1 MMNQNLLYQNGSPT
15 SYFDSVSNSNSNTP
29 QNHQP
34 SIIIGKDY
42 SGGLQQSPSTQHTY
56 SSLDAN
62 SGGKINNNNN
72 SLNTIGLVGQNENNY
87 KITTQWVDSIIPGNY
102 GAYNQNLQ
110 FNQYSSPPQI
120 SSSSSNYTSNLS
132 GSATNPI
139 QKNALLSIAN
149 TNVGASIS
157 TNGDSPHPEANN
169 NAKSFVAINLSSQ
182 NVDNKAISSINASSV
197 PQSTLTQFIKN
208 QGFSFST
215 VTSPSSNQQPLQ
227 SLSFH
232 HQSSFQ
238 GSSVTGLG
246 HKMPINLVANANKT
260 DLLGNY
266 SKDNNLGIPTSTI
279 SLQQQNQNLPY
290 SINVINDSN
299 IKNQSNFSHLDLAAQ
314 QLQEVQKVQQQL
326 ANNGTSSYQ
335 QQQYYVG
342 NSYSYLDNYKD
353 VFSTP
358 KREVYASGL
367 SQSVLEQGSTPQNT
381 LSHTSKITINH
392 QNSIGYID
400 EKQKQQ
406 DTKINNRLTADELI
420 NKYCQL
426 KQANQFPNKNITNSD
441 QNTSTIQSFTEN
453 KQVNQQPQL
462 TNNLIISHYQ
472 SLPSLVQVK
481 QQQQQLIVHQPQVP
495 NSSYLQQSGMPSIT
509 ITNITDSPIFKK
521 YESNPV
527 NNVSTPL
534 RKESSPQIESYSIA
548 SLNKNQNE
556 QSITNVTSPHSGR
569 HNNLKYQS
577 LDQNSIQ
584 KALNGSANQ
593 FSQQGLSSIQ
603 QNKEIKGINSFTAL
617 SSNVQ
622 SNQSSKSQLGSAAQG
637 HLSQMLNPAN
647 GQTSYKQQISEDLPF
662 QSTSPLIV
670 NNITTI
676 QNPYSSGVNQA
687 QNNSL
692 SSGGINSSRQS
703 ETDLMTSFNDSILQ
717 GSSSIQKI
725 PNLPIQSNDLS
736 NQQRS
741 TQAHQLDEKNNQNQ
755 QQSQQNHHLTSN
767 KQKEIFQIYQNIIG
781 ANQNPQQ
788 TVSTASYPSPIQG
801 QGFQSQNLKEPSTE
815 PQQPQSARGASQIS
829 STNTYIQGQASTLSA
844 QKNSNQE
851 QIFYKITPPSITQPQ
866 QSQTQTSQP
875 QIIQVQAPQSQIT
888 QNFLPNSQNPNIQPQ
903 QIGTQIKSPYQ
914 IVNGNKQQVIF
925 NPKIYQQSGQK
936 QLFESGFQIGQ
947 FGNRPKG
954 NFTVVDSVGH
964 PYLTKNP
971 KQANNY
977 KQKIWQNILNQRKNK
992 QNSFHSPVREKQFY
1006 SNNLNASADDFTG
1019 GSLPQFSPQKK
1030 PGQQECIP
1038 NPPQNVNTKQQYYQ
1052 LGYNQYGQPIN
1063 SISNS
1068 KFGKL
1073 QNSDQQQYQY
1083 VTYINAHGQKVEQR
1097 ILLKSPNQQFYNMNN
1112 ATFPNPT
1119 FGQDQKQVFY
1129 EQNLNNHQTEE
1140 NPPKINLEI
1149 VNNHSAPNENTFY
1162 GDQKAMTFSKV
1173 SGNSTNSQNSGQNSP
1188 AFINNQAQK
1197 SYSPSGKKIP
1207 PSSQFANYQEQH
1219 ELAKKPAKSEEKT
1232 NQDQLNNQHD
1242 QKINGAIKE
1251 NLNKAMRMS
1260 FGGESTNDNK
1270 SIQI

>member
-1 MMNQNLLYQNGSPT
+1 MNQNLLYPNGSPST
-15 SYFDSVSNSNSNTP
+15 YFDSLSISNSNTP

-34 SIIIGKDY
+34 STIIGKDY
-42 SGGLQQSPSTQHTY
+42 TNGLQSSPSTQHTY

-62 SGGKINNNNN
+62 SGSKINNNN
-72 SLNTIGLVGQNENNY
+72 SLINTLGLAGQNENNY
-87 KITTQWVDSIIPGNY
+87 RITTQLVDSIIPGNY

-110 FNQYSSPPQI
+110 FNQYSSLPQLSN
-120 SSSSSNYTSNLS
+120 SSTNYTSNLS

-157 TNGDSPHPEANN
+157 TNGDSPHPDANN
-169 NAKSFVAINLSSQ
+169 NTKSFVAINLNSQ
-182 NVDNKAISSINASSV
+182 NADNKTLSSINASSV

-238 GSSVTGLG
+238 GGSATGLT
-246 HKMPINLVANANKT
+246 HKMPINLIANPNKA
-260 DLLGNY
+260 DPLSNY
-266 SKDNNLGIPTSTI
+266 SKENNLGIPTSTI
-279 SLQQQNQNLPY
+279 SLQHQNQSLPY
-290 SINVINDSN
+290 SINIINDN
-299 IKNQSNFSHLDLAAQ
+299 TAKNQNNFNHQDLATQ

-326 ANNGTSSYQ
+326 ANNGVSSYSQ
-335 QQQYYVG
+335 QPYQVG
-342 NSYSYLDNYKD
+342 NNYTYLDKYKD
-353 VFSTP
+353 VLSTP
-358 KREVYASGL
+358 KRDVYASGL
-367 SQSVLEQGSTPQNT
+367 SQSMLEQSNTPQNT
-381 LSHTSKITINH
+381 LGHASKMNINH
-392 QNSIGYID
+392 QNSVGQID

-406 DTKINNRLTADELI
+406 DSASKKNNTLTADELI
-420 NKYCQL
+420 NKYCLL
-426 KQANQFPNKNITNSD
+426 KQANQTLNKSNSNSD
-441 QNTSTIQSFTEN
+441 QNTSGMQSFTEN
-453 KQVNQQPQL
+453 KQLYQQPLQ
-462 TNNLIISHYQ
+462 TSSFISSHYQ
-472 SLPSLVQVK
+472 SLPSLVQG
-481 QQQQQLIVHQPQVP
+481 QQQQIVSQPQAP
-495 NSSYLQQSGMPSIT
+495 NSSFIQQPGIPSIT
-509 ITNITDSPIFKK
+509 ITNPSDSPISKK
-521 YESNPV
+521 YESSNPI

-534 RKESSPQIESYSIA
+534 RKESAPQIESYGIT

-556 QSITNVTSPHSGR
+556 QNITNITSPHSGR
-569 HNNLKYQS
+569 QNNLKYQS

-584 KALNGSANQ
+584 KALNANQ
-593 FSQQGLSSIQ
+593 LSQQGLSNIQ
-603 QNKEIKGINSFTAL
+603 QTKEIQGINSYTAL

-637 HLSQMLNPAN
+637 YLNQILNPTN
-647 GQTSYKQQISEDLPF
+647 GVPSFKQSISEDLPF
-662 QSTSPLIV
+662 QSTSPHIV

-676 QNPYSSGVNQA
+676 QNPFSLANHA

-692 SSGGINSSRQS
+692 SSGGINSNRQS

-717 GSSSIQKI
+717 GSSSSSVQKI

-741 TQAHQLDEKNNQNQ
+741 TQGQHIEEKNNQNQ
-755 QQSQQNHHLTSN
+755 QQSQQNPHLTTN
-767 KQKEIFQIYQNIIG
+767 KQKEVFQLYQNIIG
-781 ANQNPQQ
+781 ANQNPQKQ
-788 TVSTASYPSPIQG
+788 VNNASYPSPSLG
-801 QGFQSQNLKEPSTE
+801 QGFQLQNLKEQSTE
-815 PQQPQSARGASQIS
+815 PQQPQSARGASQV
-829 STNTYIQGQASTLSA
+829 STVNSYIQGQAGPLSA
-844 QKNSNQE
+844 QKNSNQQ
-851 QIFYKITPPSITQPQ
+851 QIFYKITPPIINQPQ
-866 QSQTQTSQP
+866 QSQTQTSQSQVV
-875 QIIQVQAPQSQIT
+875 QIQAPQSQIT
-888 QNFLPNSQNPNIQPQ
+888 QNALPNSQNPNTQPQ
-903 QIGTQIKSPYQ
+903 QLGTQIKSPYQ

-925 NPKIYQQSGQK
+925 NPKAQQQSGQK
-936 QLFESGFQIGQ
+936 QLFESGFQINQ
-947 FGNRPKG
+947 IGNRPKG
-954 NFTVVDSVGH
+954 NFTVVDSVSH
-964 PYLTKNP
+964 PYLTYKNP

-1006 SNNLNASADDFTG
+1006 SNNLNASADDFNG

-1030 PGQQECIP
+1030 PGQQEFFP
-1038 NPPQNVNTKQQYYQ
+1038 NPPSNVNPKQQYYQ

-1073 QNSDQQQYQY
+1073 QSSDQQQYQY

-1097 ILLKSPNQQFYNMNN
+1097 ILIKSPHQQPYNMNN

-1119 FGQDQKQVFY
+1119 FGQDQKQIFY
-1129 EQNLNNHQTEE
+1129 EQNSNSRQSEE

-1149 VNNHSAPNENTFY
+1149 VNNHSAPNENIFY

-1188 AFINNQAQK
+1188 AFINNQTQK

-1207 PSSQFANYQEQH
+1207 PSSQFANYHEQQ
-1219 ELAKKPAKSEEKT
+1219 ELAKKTPKGEEKT
-1232 NQDQLNNQHD
+1232 NQDQLNNQHLH
-1242 QKINGAIKE
+1242 GVIKE

-1260 FGGESTNDNK
+1260 FGGESSNDNK